1 MSCLCYTHL
10 MLPCLFTPFQGH
22 AVKRGMQVARGELL
36 LLMDADGATR
46 VSDMEKLE
54 AELARV
60 AKPGQV

>member
-1 MSCLCYTHL
+1 M
-10 MLPCLFTPFQGH
+10 
-22 AVKRGMQVARGELL
+22 KRGMQVARGELL

>member
-1 MSCLCYTHL
+1 